1 MRLGS
6 SVLALALAGWGFGA
20 TRPGRSSGCDAFTAA
35 LRTGAS
41 DMGVEFSRA
50 IVVSRNRSDANVYD
64 VTTKV
69 DVDATLSCRGDEFLQ
84 FEARIG
90 EPARARTSTDFERFQ
105 VAALKAALGWDAAK
119 SRGLLKGMS
128 ADAHEFL
135 DASRQRG
142 DVYIAGKTEEHE
154 PGGVS
159 LGLMATEFGPDLRH
173 RRSGRRIRPGRRW
186 ASSASITSSGA
197 GSTRR
202 CPT

>member
-6 SVLALALAGWGFGA
+6 TVLALALAGWGFGA
-20 TRPGRSSGCDAFTAA
+20 DPAWAIAGCDAFTAA

-50 IVVSRNRSDANVYD
+50 IVVSRARSEANVYD

-69 DVDATLSCRGDEFLQ
+69 DVDATL
-84 FEARIG
+84 
-90 EPARARTSTDFERFQ
+90 RARTSTDFERIQ
-105 VAALKAALGWDAAK
+105 AAALKAALGWDAAK
-119 SRGLLKGMS
+119 SRGVLKGMS

-159 LGLMATEFGPDLRH
+159 LGLMATDSDRTFVIVGP
-173 RRSGRRIRPGRRW
+173 
-186 ASSASITSSGA
+186 A
-197 GSTRR
+197 GE
-202 CPT
+202 